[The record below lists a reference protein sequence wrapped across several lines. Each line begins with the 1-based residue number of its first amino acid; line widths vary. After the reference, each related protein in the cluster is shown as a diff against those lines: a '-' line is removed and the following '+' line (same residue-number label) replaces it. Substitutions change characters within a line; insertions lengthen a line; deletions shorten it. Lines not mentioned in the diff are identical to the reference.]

1 MTQSGKGVRDTA
13 VLFTC
18 FAFSLVPIA
27 CSSSEVTTS
36 GGVTV
41 VSSGTLEEFEGYIP
55 IAPDSVV
62 ELYRT
67 YNQQRFYERYG
78 EEVRRTAVL
87 LDSLNQDI
95 PPSQRIDTLSI
106 EFALEQFGSAVRKG
120 RSIGLSSGF
129 FFVYNN
135 PSILRSILFHE
146 HGHVRY
152 EMLSQ
157 EDQSIVQRMWNT
169 LQRAALMYVFIDGEY
184 SGNAWFGGHPEENPE
199 ELFASAYN
207 LFHNKPD
214 EFRATMR
221 YVPAEYYEF
230 IDSLRSVVRVDNL
243 VLFD

>member
-120 RSIGLSSGF
+120 RSIVYQVASSLSITILPFSGQSSSMSMDTSAMRCCRRKI
-129 FFVYNN
+129 N
-135 PSILRSILFHE
+135 PLFK
-146 HGHVRY
+146 GCGTRC
-152 EMLSQ
+152 
-157 EDQSIVQRMWNT
+157 N
-169 LQRAALMYVFIDGEY
+169 
-184 SGNAWFGGHPEENPE
+184 
-199 ELFASAYN
+199 EL
-207 LFHNKPD
+207 P
-214 EFRATMR
+214 
-221 YVPAEYYEF
+221 
-230 IDSLRSVVRVDNL
+230 
-243 VLFD
+243 